1 MSSDNRRALLHEVAA
16 GSAPDSEKGV
26 STNAIIYLLR
36 VLVLLRVQL
45 LLLLSDAMPLL
56 LFLSLSSWSSSSS
69 CRAMNED
76 LAVLTPVIY
85 WRQKR
90 CMCYA
95 HCLRGEKP
103 VTQFPTVAT
112 TAPPLVISYRCCS
125 LVLHATSLQMVRVCV
140 RLVYSQVRNEHAVR
154 TNRCVFFLGYV
165 W

>member
-1 MSSDNRRALLHEVAA
+1 
-16 GSAPDSEKGV
+16 
-26 STNAIIYLLR
+26 
-36 VLVLLRVQL
+36 
-45 LLLLSDAMPLL
+45 
-56 LFLSLSSWSSSSS
+56 
-69 CRAMNED
+69 MNED
-76 LAVLTPVIY
+76 LAVLTRHILAAEALHVL
-85 WRQKR
+85 
-90 CMCYA
+90 CA
-95 HCLRGEKP
+95 LRGEKP